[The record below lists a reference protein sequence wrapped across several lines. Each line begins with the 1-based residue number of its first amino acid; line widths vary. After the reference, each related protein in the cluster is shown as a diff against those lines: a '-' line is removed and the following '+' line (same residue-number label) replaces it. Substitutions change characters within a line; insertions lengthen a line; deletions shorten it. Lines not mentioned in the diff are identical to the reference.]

1 MRALHRDCL
10 ALLAAL
16 GENPLLAMMAQVQT
30 GQALGGAGGS
40 GSSIAAAGTGMPP

>member
-16 GENPLLAMMAQVQT
+16 GENPLLAMMAQAQT
-30 GQALGGAGGS
+30 GQALGGAGSSGS
-40 GSSIAAAGTGMPP
+40 GNAAAGTGMPP